1 MSNNLKENQVLAA
14 KLIASG
20 LSVRTI
26 SKELNIRE
34 ETICRWKKNNEF
46 MDHIKKYQEKFISN
60 IEREHFSII
69 QKAMFNINK
78 ALDDENSSIKDKAE
92 LSIKYLRTTTSYLSK
107 SINEFTYD
115 NEKNLE
121 KEKNKKEL
129 EQTEKQVDEI
139 LDQIAE
145 LKRSSPPK

>member
-34 ETICRWKKNNEF
+34 ETICRWNKNNEF

-107 SINEFTYD
+107 SINEFTF
-115 NEKNLE
+115 NSEKILKAERSN
-121 KEKNKKEL
+121 KEQEETL
-129 EQTEKQVDEI
+129 KQVDEI
-139 LDQIAE
+139 LAEIAE
-145 LKRSSPPK
+145 LKRTSAM

>member
-14 KLIASG
+14 NLIASG

-26 SKELNIRE
+26 AKEINVRE
-34 ETICRWKKNNEF
+34 ETICRWKKNNTF
-46 MDHIKKYQEKFISN
+46 KQSITKYQKEYLSN
-60 IEREHFSII
+60 IEKAHFSLI

-78 ALDDENSSIKDKAE
+78 VLDDQNTSIKDKAE

-121 KEKNKKEL
+121 KEKSNKEL
-129 EQTEKQVDEI
+129 EETAKQVDEI
-139 LDQIAE
+139 LAQIAE
-145 LKRSSPPK
+145 LKRSSAL

>member
-34 ETICRWKKNNEF
+34 ETICRWNKNNEF

-107 SINEFTYD
+107 SINEFTF
-115 NEKNLE
+115 NSEKIL
-121 KEKNKKEL
+121 KEKRSNK
-129 EQTEKQVDEI
+129 EQEETLKQIDEI
-139 LDQIAE
+139 LAQIAE
-145 LKRSSPPK
+145 AKRSSQ

>member
-107 SINEFTYD
+107 SINEFTFHS
-115 NEKNLE
+115 EKILKAERSN
-121 KEKNKKEL
+121 KEQEETL
-129 EQTEKQVDEI
+129 KQVDEI
-139 LDQIAE
+139 LAEIAE
-145 LKRSSPPK
+145 LKRTSAM

>member
-1 MSNNLKENQVLAA
+1 
-14 KLIASG
+14 
-20 LSVRTI
+20 
-26 SKELNIRE
+26 
-34 ETICRWKKNNEF
+34 

-107 SINEFTYD
+107 SINEFTF
-115 NEKNLE
+115 NSEKILKAERSN
-121 KEKNKKEL
+121 KEQEETL
-129 EQTEKQVDEI
+129 KQVNEI
-139 LDQIAE
+139 LAEIAE
-145 LKRSSPPK
+145 LKRTSAM

>member
-14 KLIASG
+14 NLIASG

-34 ETICRWKKNNEF
+34 ETICRWKKCNEF
-46 MDHIKKYQEKFISN
+46 KNYIKKYQKKFLSN

-107 SINEFTYD
+107 SINQFTYD

-145 LKRSSPPK
+145 LKRSSSPK

>member
-107 SINEFTYD
+107 SINEFTF
-115 NEKNLE
+115 NSEKILKAERSN
-121 KEKNKKEL
+121 KEQEETL
-129 EQTEKQVDEI
+129 KQVDEI
-139 LDQIAE
+139 LAEIAE
-145 LKRSSPPK
+145 LKRTSAM